1 MEADNRAR
9 NAGSR
14 TPWRTFDGSIAV
26 SFSML
31 LAVLLKLWKGAASW
45 PLVGQ
50 LHQMTQWED
59 GVIIVATLLLFPTA
73 LALYGGFTMFFAA
86 KEAVEKRAMERG
98 RRGSAGR
105 QGGGA
110 RAHQQNAGAVWRAA
124 YPGADQSF
132 VRRTRQVLTAISR
145 HPVSI
150 APVGRW
156 CRRHPSRRDFNL
168 GHGFNLFDP
177 FPADDPRRQP
187 GRPRPVSRRP
197 GFAIRDL
204 L

>member
-1 MEADNRAR
+1 MEWDNRAR
-9 NAGSR
+9 GAGSR

-31 LAVLLKLWKGAASW
+31 LAALLKLWKGAAGW

-98 RRGSAGR
+98 RRVGR
-105 QGGGA
+105 QEG
-110 RAHQQNAGAVWRAA
+110 
-124 YPGADQSF
+124 
-132 VRRTRQVLTAISR
+132 RQEGIQEGRDAERERISKTLAQYGVPLTPEQIRVLS
-145 HPVSI
+145 
-150 APVGRW
+150 GE
-156 CRRHPSRRDFNL
+156 L
-168 GHGFNLFDP
+168 GE
-177 FPADDPRRQP
+177 
-187 GRPRPVSRRP
+187 S
-197 GFAIRDL
+197 
-204 L
+204 

>member
-9 NAGSR
+9 SAGSR

-31 LAVLLKLWKGAASW
+31 LAALLKLWKGAAGW

-73 LALYGGFTMFFAA
+73 LALYGGFAMFFAA

-98 RRGSAGR
+98 RQVGR
-105 QGGGA
+105 QEGRQEGIQEGRDAERERISKTLAQYGVPLTPEQTRILA
-110 RAHQQNAGAVWRAA
+110 RPDATDNPDA
-124 YPGADQSF
+124 
-132 VRRTRQVLTAISR
+132 
-145 HPVSI
+145 
-150 APVGRW
+150 
-156 CRRHPSRRDFNL
+156 C
-168 GHGFNLFDP
+168 
-177 FPADDPRRQP
+177 
-187 GRPRPVSRRP
+187 
-197 GFAIRDL
+197 
-204 L
+204 

>member
-1 MEADNRAR
+1 MQADNRAR
-9 NAGSR
+9 GAGSR

-31 LAVLLKLWKGAASW
+31 LAALLKLWKGAAGW

-98 RRGSAGR
+98 RRVGR
-105 QGGGA
+105 QEGRDAERA
-110 RAHQQNAGAVWRAA
+110 RISKTLAQYGVPLTPEQIK
-124 YPGADQSF
+124 
-132 VRRTRQVLTAISR
+132 VLSGEIGES
-145 HPVSI
+145 
-150 APVGRW
+150 
-156 CRRHPSRRDFNL
+156 
-168 GHGFNLFDP
+168 
-177 FPADDPRRQP
+177 
-187 GRPRPVSRRP
+187 
-197 GFAIRDL
+197 
-204 L
+204 

>member
-1 MEADNRAR
+1 MESDNRAR
-9 NAGSR
+9 GAGSR

-31 LAVLLKLWKGAASW
+31 LAALLKLWKGTAGW

-98 RRGSAGR
+98 RREGIQAER
-105 QGGGA
+105 A
-110 RAHQQNAGAVWRAA
+110 RISKTLAQYGV
-124 YPGADQSF
+124 PL
-132 VRRTRQVLTAISR
+132 TPEQVKVLS
-145 HPVSI
+145 
-150 APVGRW
+150 GE
-156 CRRHPSRRDFNL
+156 L
-168 GHGFNLFDP
+168 GE
-177 FPADDPRRQP
+177 
-187 GRPRPVSRRP
+187 S
-197 GFAIRDL
+197 
-204 L
+204 

>member
-9 NAGSR
+9 DAGSR

-98 RRGSAGR
+98 RREGIQAERERISKTLAQYGVPLTPE
-105 QGGGA
+105 QLK
-110 RAHQQNAGAVWRAA
+110 
-124 YPGADQSF
+124 
-132 VRRTRQVLTAISR
+132 VLSGELDK
-145 HPVSI
+145 S
-150 APVGRW
+150 
-156 CRRHPSRRDFNL
+156 
-168 GHGFNLFDP
+168 
-177 FPADDPRRQP
+177 
-187 GRPRPVSRRP
+187 
-197 GFAIRDL
+197 
-204 L
+204 

>member
-9 NAGSR
+9 GAGSR

-31 LAVLLKLWKGAASW
+31 LAALLKLWKGAAGW

-73 LALYGGFTMFFAA
+73 LTLYGGFTMFFAA

-98 RRGSAGR
+98 RREGIQAER
-105 QGGGA
+105 E
-110 RAHQQNAGAVWRAA
+110 R
-124 YPGADQSF
+124 
-132 VRRTRQVLTAISR
+132 ISR
-145 HPVSI
+145 TLAQYGVPLTPEQLKVLS
-150 APVGRW
+150 GELDK
-156 CRRHPSRRDFNL
+156 S
-168 GHGFNLFDP
+168 
-177 FPADDPRRQP
+177 
-187 GRPRPVSRRP
+187 
-197 GFAIRDL
+197 
-204 L
+204 

>member
-9 NAGSR
+9 DAGSR

-31 LAVLLKLWKGAASW
+31 LAALLKLWKGAAGW

-73 LALYGGFTMFFAA
+73 LALYGGFAMFFAA

-98 RRGSAGR
+98 RREGIQAERERISKTLAQYGVPLTPE
-105 QGGGA
+105 QIK
-110 RAHQQNAGAVWRAA
+110 
-124 YPGADQSF
+124 
-132 VRRTRQVLTAISR
+132 VLSNELDK
-145 HPVSI
+145 S
-150 APVGRW
+150 
-156 CRRHPSRRDFNL
+156 
-168 GHGFNLFDP
+168 
-177 FPADDPRRQP
+177 
-187 GRPRPVSRRP
+187 
-197 GFAIRDL
+197 
-204 L
+204 

>member
-9 NAGSR
+9 GAGSR

-31 LAVLLKLWKGAASW
+31 LAVLLKLWKGAAGW

-73 LALYGGFTMFFAA
+73 LALYGGFAMFFAA

-98 RRGSAGR
+98 RRVGR
-105 QGGGA
+105 QEGINEGLEKGIQEGREAERERISKTLAQYGVPLTPEQTRILA
-110 RAHQQNAGAVWRAA
+110 RSDATDNPDA
-124 YPGADQSF
+124 
-132 VRRTRQVLTAISR
+132 
-145 HPVSI
+145 
-150 APVGRW
+150 
-156 CRRHPSRRDFNL
+156 C
-168 GHGFNLFDP
+168 
-177 FPADDPRRQP
+177 
-187 GRPRPVSRRP
+187 
-197 GFAIRDL
+197 
-204 L
+204 

>member
-31 LAVLLKLWKGAASW
+31 LAVLLKLWKGAAGW

-59 GVIIVATLLLFPTA
+59 GVIIVATLLLFPAA
-73 LALYGGFTMFFAA
+73 LTLYGGFAMFFAA

-98 RRGSAGR
+98 RREGIQAERERISKTLAQYGMPLTPE
-105 QGGGA
+105 QIK
-110 RAHQQNAGAVWRAA
+110 
-124 YPGADQSF
+124 
-132 VRRTRQVLTAISR
+132 VLS
-145 HPVSI
+145 
-150 APVGRW
+150 GE
-156 CRRHPSRRDFNL
+156 L
-168 GHGFNLFDP
+168 GE
-177 FPADDPRRQP
+177 
-187 GRPRPVSRRP
+187 S
-197 GFAIRDL
+197 
-204 L
+204 

>member
-1 MEADNRAR
+1 MEADNRSR

-31 LAVLLKLWKGAASW
+31 LAALLKLWKGAAGW

-98 RRGSAGR
+98 RRVGREEGR
-105 QGGGA
+105 QEGINEGLEKGIQEGREAERA
-110 RAHQQNAGAVWRAA
+110 R
-124 YPGADQSF
+124 
-132 VRRTRQVLTAISR
+132 ISR
-145 HPVSI
+145 TLAQYGVPLTPEQARILAQPDATDHPD
-150 APVGRW
+150 A
-156 CRRHPSRRDFNL
+156 C
-168 GHGFNLFDP
+168 
-177 FPADDPRRQP
+177 
-187 GRPRPVSRRP
+187 
-197 GFAIRDL
+197 
-204 L
+204 